1 MKPAILALSLL
12 LACGTASAK
21 ISPEKMAVVGEW
33 SGRGETVGNAFSA
46 CAAFAPYMDD
56 IYLHL
61 DFSTRYDN
69 PGVLPDVDAEYFY
82 FLLDD
87 GRIEGVSLDNQSN
100 VFQLTGKHDGASA
113 TLQWLKNGNAVGKS
127 EWRLSDDGKRL
138 TLKRFGLLPDGELK
152 EIGEVVLQR
161 LPAGKRCPD

>member
-1 MKPAILALSLL
+1 MKRAIPAIFLAL
-12 LACGTASAK
+12 ACSAAVAKTAPDDMRV
-21 ISPEKMAVVGEW
+21 IGEW

-46 CAAFAPYMDD
+46 CAAFAPYMDN

-61 DFSTRYDN
+61 DFSTRYDK
-69 PGVLPDVDAEYFY
+69 PGSLPDVDAEYFY
-82 FLLDD
+82 YLLDD

-100 VFQLTGKHDGASA
+100 VFQLTGKHDAGTA
-113 TLQWLKNGNAVGKS
+113 TLQWLKNGDPVGKS
-127 EWRLSDDGKRL
+127 QWRLSDDGKTL

-161 LPAGKRCPD
+161 VPSGKSCR

>member
-12 LACGTASAK
+12 FACGATSAK

-33 SGRGETVGNAFSA
+33 TGRGETVGNAFTA
-46 CAAFAPYMDD
+46 CAVFAPYMDD

-61 DFSTRYDN
+61 DFSTHYDAI
-69 PGVLPDVDAEYFY
+69 GALPDIESEYFY
-82 FLLDD
+82 YFLDNA
-87 GRIEGVSLDNQSN
+87 RIEGVSLDNQSN
-100 VFQLTGKHDGASA
+100 VFQLSGSHDGATA
-113 TLQWLKNGNAVGKS
+113 TLQWLKNGNIVGQS